1 MNKLTKYMI
10 DAIQTIYK
18 TSSVENINKKTLTAL
33 INKNILSDNNLSEDA
48 KYFVISKMKLQ
59 EQCKELSIKF
69 SEIELN
75 YNENPEINL
84 LNYFENQGYIGSFS
98 EGHLLLNVLKA
109 LVLNKLEKY
118 NIFKDRNDACVRFLS
133 AQLEINKNYQ
143 NEIISSIKNINKEI
157 FIKNLNDIFNN
168 PLIKELYPNL
178 SYKVAIELFNSFEL
192 DLFQTILKTISLNPY
207 EYSKGWPDLTLIKD
221 KKVYLIEVKTTD
233 KLHLSQIKTISLFKN
248 IIPCKFEVI
257 KVIQNKD

>member
-75 YNENPEINL
+75 
-84 LNYFENQGYIGSFS
+84 
-98 EGHLLLNVLKA
+98 
-109 LVLNKLEKY
+109 
-118 NIFKDRNDACVRFLS
+118 
-133 AQLEINKNYQ
+133 
-143 NEIISSIKNINKEI
+143 
-157 FIKNLNDIFNN
+157 
-168 PLIKELYPNL
+168 
-178 SYKVAIELFNSFEL
+178 
-192 DLFQTILKTISLNPY
+192 
-207 EYSKGWPDLTLIKD
+207 
-221 KKVYLIEVKTTD
+221 
-233 KLHLSQIKTISLFKN
+233 
-248 IIPCKFEVI
+248 
-257 KVIQNKD
+257 